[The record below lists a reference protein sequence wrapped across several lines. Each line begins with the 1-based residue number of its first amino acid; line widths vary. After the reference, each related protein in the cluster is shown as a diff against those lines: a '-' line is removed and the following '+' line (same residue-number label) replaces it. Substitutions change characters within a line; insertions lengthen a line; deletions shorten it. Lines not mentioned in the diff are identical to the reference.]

1 MQKKNQLL
9 FTIKIKKMVIDRKLT
24 IQELLFN
31 KPVEINKSL
40 QLGVGGVTADNIVNC
55 SPVNTLDLDAAQ
67 FHDGPNFYEEIGK
80 HFGKYWGWYAG
91 AAAIGIVAYYSTRP
105 KEKETKSNGFKSNN
119 GLIPYPD
126 SLPIVPININIQPN
140 ASIRNYIDDAKS
152 KQINAH

>member
-1 MQKKNQLL
+1 
-9 FTIKIKKMVIDRKLT
+9 MVIDRKLT

-91 AAAIGIVAYYSTRP
+91 AAAIGIVAYYSLKP
-105 KEKETKSNGFKSNN
+105 KEKVTKPDRFKSNN
-119 GLIPYPD
+119 EFFPFPD
-126 SLPIVPININIQPN
+126 FPTPPIKIETKPI
-140 ASIRNYIDDAKS
+140 ASIRKYIDEAKS
-152 KQINAH
+152 KQINTH